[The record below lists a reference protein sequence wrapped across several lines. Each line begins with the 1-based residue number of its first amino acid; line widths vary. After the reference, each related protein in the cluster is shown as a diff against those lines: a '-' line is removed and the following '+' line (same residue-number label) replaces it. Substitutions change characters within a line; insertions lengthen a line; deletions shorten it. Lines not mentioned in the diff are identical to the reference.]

1 MMRWI
6 VGTSM
11 QLRALVAVIA
21 ALTVV
26 LGVAQ
31 LRHMPVDVL
40 PEFSQPYVEIQTEAL
55 GLSAQEVEQ
64 MITVGLEQDLLNGVP
79 WLQTIR
85 SESVPGLSSIVLF
98 FEPGTDLMRARQM
111 VSERM
116 TQAYAMPHVSK
127 PPVMLQPMS
136 ATSRVMMIGL
146 SSKDV
151 SPIQMGVLGRWTIM
165 PRLMGVPGVAN
176 VAIWGQ
182 RDWQLQVQVDPKR
195 LEDKKVSLVR
205 VLETTGNALWV
216 SSLSFIEASTPG
228 TGGFIDT
235 ANQRLGIRHILP
247 IVAPDQLAQVPI
259 EGTSLHIG
267 DVANVVEDHQPLI
280 GDAFTNKGPGLL
292 LVVEK
297 FPGANALEVTRGVE
311 KAMAELAPGLPGID
325 VDTKVFRPANF
336 IEAAIGNLTW
346 VVAIGFGLV
355 ALTLIAFFLQWRTAL
370 ISLVA
375 IPLSLVAAA
384 LVLYATGATFNM
396 IVLTG
401 FAAAIGVVV
410 YDAVIDVEIIV
421 RRLRQ
426 HRTDSSIKATA
437 RIVLEASHEARSA
450 IIYAS
455 LIVLL
460 AVTPILLMSG
470 SSGAFFKPLAISYA
484 LAIVASMVVALTVT
498 PALCLFFLTNAP
510 VERRESRLVSWLQSV
525 YEPMLARFIQHGRVA
540 FLAIGALTIAG
551 VAILPFIS
559 QQPLPALHELSFL
572 IHLNGMPGTSH
583 PEMSRIATRMGNEL
597 RTVPGVNNVGAHI
610 GRAIR
615 GDQVVNVN
623 SAEMWVNIDPKAD
636 YKQTAAAIK
645 EVVEGYPGL
654 TYNVQTYLREKSGD
668 IIAEPEDKIVTR
680 IYGDKE
686 DVLRSKAEDVKKAI
700 KGIDGIVESRIKYPI
715 REATLETE
723 VNLKAAQEHGLK
735 PGDVRRAA
743 VTLLSG
749 IVVGSLYEDQK
760 VFDVVVWSTPET
772 RHSLSSIRD
781 LKIDTPDGG
790 RVRLG
795 DVAEIRIVA
804 TDSAI
809 RHEACR
815 RYIDVVADVQKR
827 DLGAVAA
834 DIKVRIGDLKFPLE
848 YFTSVLGDY
857 AVPRAARVRVLVVS
871 LAAATGIFFLLQA
884 AVGSWRLAALSFLT
898 FPAALAGG
906 LLATYCTGG
915 VFSLGSLA
923 GLLAVFGIA
932 VCSSIT
938 LIKHYQRLTPIGG
951 NGHVDPEVAR
961 FRAQFDP
968 RNRFDAIEPGAV
980 PPFGPGLVQHGARER
995 MAPILATTV
1004 ATGLAVAPALF
1015 LGDVAGLETL
1025 RPMAIVTIG
1034 GLITSTLFILFGVPA
1049 IFLLCGPDRGIE
1061 FADLSV
1067 SMSDEEMREAIARI
1081 RALEQEVPSRISN

>member
-1 MMRWI
+1 MLRWI
-6 VGTSM
+6 VGASM
-11 QLRALVAVIA
+11 QLRFLVVIVAV
-21 ALTVV
+21 LTVV
-26 LGVAQ
+26 IGVAQ
-31 LRHMPVDVL
+31 LRKMPVDVL
-40 PEFSQPYVEIQTEAL
+40 PEFSQPYVEVQTEAL
-55 GLSAQEVEQ
+55 GLSAEEVEQ

-79 WLQTIR
+79 WLQSIR

-98 FEPGTDLMRARQM
+98 FEPGTDLWRARQM

-151 SPIQMGVLGRWTIM
+151 SLIQMGVLARWTIM

-195 LEDKKVSLVR
+195 LEDNKVALLK

-247 IVAPDQLAQVPI
+247 IVTPDQLAQVPI
-259 EGTSLHIG
+259 EGTSLHLG
-267 DVANVVEDHQPLI
+267 DVANVIEDHQPLI
-280 GDAFTNKGPGLL
+280 GDALTNKGPGLL
-292 LVVEK
+292 LVIEK
-297 FPGANALEVTRGVE
+297 FPGTNTLDVTRGVE
-311 KAMAELAPGLPGID
+311 DAMAELEPGLPGID
-325 VDTKVFRPANF
+325 VNTKVFRPANF
-336 IEAAIGNLTW
+336 IDAAIGNLTW
-346 VVAIGFGLV
+346 VIATGFVLV
-355 ALTLIAFFLQWRTAL
+355 ALTLIAFFFRWRTAL

-375 IPLSLVAAA
+375 IPLSLLAAA

-401 FAAAIGVVV
+401 FAAAIAVVV
-410 YDAVIDVEIIV
+410 YDAVIDVEHIV
-421 RRLRQ
+421 QRLRQ
-426 HRTDSSIKATA
+426 HRTDRSIKSTA
-437 RIVLEASHEARSA
+437 RIILEASHEARSA
-450 IIYAS
+450 IIYAA

-460 AVTPILLMSG
+460 AVVPILLMSG

-498 PALCLFFLTNAP
+498 PALCLFFLTTAP
-510 VERRESRLVSWLQSV
+510 TARRESRLVNWLQGL
-525 YEPMLARFIQHGRVA
+525 YEPMLARFIQHGRLA

-551 VAILPFIS
+551 VALLPFIS
-559 QQPLPALHELSFL
+559 QQPLPSFHELSLL

-583 PEMSRIATRMGNEL
+583 PEMSRIASRMGNEL

-615 GDQVVNVN
+615 GDQIVNVN
-623 SAEMWVNIDPKAD
+623 SAEIWVNIDPKAN
-636 YKQTAAAIK
+636 YKQTANTIK
-645 EVVEGYPGL
+645 EIVEGYPGL

-668 IIAEPEDKIVTR
+668 IIPEPEDKIVTR

-686 DVLRSKAEDVKKAI
+686 NVLRSTAQNVNKAI
-700 KGIDGIVESRIKYPI
+700 QGIDGIVETRIKYPT

-723 VNLKAAQEHGLK
+723 VNLQAAQAHGLK

-743 VTLLSG
+743 VTMLSG
-749 IVVGSLYEDQK
+749 IVVGSLFEDQK

-781 LKIDTPDGG
+781 LNIDTPDGG
-790 RVRLG
+790 HVRLG
-795 DVAEIRIVA
+795 DVAEVRIVP
-804 TDSAI
+804 TDSAV
-809 RHEACR
+809 RHDSCR
-815 RYIDVVADVQKR
+815 RYIDIVADVQKR
-827 DLGAVAA
+827 GLGEVAA
-834 DIKVRIGDLKFPLE
+834 DINNRVHDVKFPLE
-848 YFTSVLGDY
+848 YYANVMGDY
-857 AVPRAARVRVLVVS
+857 AVPYAAHLHMLAVS
-871 LAAATGIFFLLQA
+871 IAAAVGIFFLLQA

-906 LLATYCTGG
+906 LLAAYCTGG
-915 VFSLGSLA
+915 VLTLGSFA
-923 GLLAVFGIA
+923 GLLAVLGFA

-938 LIKHYQRLTPIGG
+938 FFKHYQRLTPAGG
-951 NGHVDPEVAR
+951 NGQVDPEVAR
-961 FRAQFDP
+961 FRA
-968 RNRFDAIEPGAV
+968 I
-980 PPFGPGLVQHGARER
+980 
-995 MAPILATTV
+995 
-1004 ATGLAVAPALF
+1004 
-1015 LGDVAGLETL
+1015 
-1025 RPMAIVTIG
+1025 
-1034 GLITSTLFILFGVPA
+1034 
-1049 IFLLCGPDRGIE
+1049 
-1061 FADLSV
+1061 
-1067 SMSDEEMREAIARI
+1067 
-1081 RALEQEVPSRISN
+1081 